1 MIYNINIYKNRYTLF
16 TQYTIVNERTRNIT
30 FTLKFQG
37 PSVII
42 YNHEYCINF
51 DHLCISKF
59 F

>member
-16 TQYTIVNERTRNIT
+16 TQYTIVYERTRNIT

-51 DHLCISKF
+51 
-59 F
+59 